1 MPLSN
6 LTYLG
11 DRFHLLAGPDDDLCC
26 PDRSTHVRLA
36 PLKPVLL
43 SGIVRSARQD
53 RRMMGRLRL
62 LLARYGST
70 QRVNQFTDA
79 EVIRRISQ
87 YLESGRLGVVQCGG
101 SRSWAGSGGGG
112 GAGTAAGTAAGNSK
126 SSGSG
131 TASDRNDSDYA
142 PPPPPKPKKTWVEV
156 ELLDWEGNPAANER
170 YEIRLPDGSLQEG
183 RLDASGRARF
193 TGIDPG
199 TCEVTFPEF
208 DGREWRE
215 N

>member
-1 MPLSN
+1 MPYLSF
-6 LTYLG
+6 LG
-11 DRFHLLAGPDDDLCC
+11 DRFHLLAGPGDDLCC
-26 PDRSTHVRLA
+26 PNQSTHVRLA
-36 PLKPVLL
+36 PLKPVWL

-53 RRMMGRLRL
+53 RRMMGHLRL
-62 LLARYGST
+62 LLARHGST
-70 QRVNQFTDA
+70 QRAHLTDA
-79 EVIRRISQ
+79 EVIRQIAQ
-87 YLESGRLGVVQCGG
+87 YLESGRLRVIQCGG
-101 SRSWAGSGGGG
+101 TARSWAGGGGG
-112 GAGTAAGTAAGNSK
+112 GAGAGTATSGGK
-126 SSGSG
+126 SSASATGSDG
-131 TASDRNDSDYA
+131 NDSAYA

-183 RLDASGRARF
+183 RLDASGHARF

-199 TCEVTFPEF
+199 TCEVTFPDF